1 MAPHR
6 RNIGASR
13 RRRRED
19 DGEEGGSV
27 AGELDDD
34 SLSEGTELSH
44 QEEDDADGE
53 SSDGSEEEG
62 KVSTSA
68 PQADG
73 VNGLQV
79 NGRVPEA
86 ATSPEKSGKESTVSD
101 TEAMMSGLDI
111 SAGSEGV
118 AETHFDDLREEE
130 QQQQRQQDGRAS
142 VPPPG
147 SRRDL
152 ALGDKKRR
160 EQDREPRERDKNPA
174 VVPTRGSFFLHD
186 KRSTESGSN
195 NRPFNKPKS
204 RPHGL
209 IVDSNAPRYG

>member
-1 MAPHR
+1 M
-6 RNIGASR
+6 
-13 RRRRED
+13 
-19 DGEEGGSV
+19 

-44 QEEDDADGE
+44 QEDDDADGE
-53 SSDGSEEEG
+53 SSDGSEEG
-62 KVSTSA
+62 KASTST
-68 PQADG
+68 PQPDRA
-73 VNGLQV
+73 NGQI
-79 NGRVPEA
+79 NGRVSATA
-86 ATSPEKSGKESTVSD
+86 AASLEKSGKESTVSD
-101 TEAMMSGLDI
+101 TEAMMGGLDI

-118 AETHFDDLREEE
+118 AETEREEQKR
-130 QQQQRQQDGRAS
+130 QQQQKQQKEGRSS
-142 VPPPG
+142 VPPLD

-195 NRPFNKPKS
+195 GSSNSKTFNKPKS

-209 IVDSNAPRYG
+209 IVDGNAPRYVIIVPILERWPTD